1 MFYSVIK
8 FISRISF
15 FLFYREIN
23 VCGKAFINQGG
34 PTLLLANHPNS
45 FLDAIIIGNAYSR
58 PFHFLVR
65 SDMFKNFFL
74 KWILKGL
81 NGIPVYRHTE
91 EKNRLRENQTSFNQ
105 CIDILKNNGTI
116 LIFAEGIT
124 IHDWEIKP
132 IKSGPARL
140 IWDALK
146 DVELKERLT
155 IIPIGINYNQ
165 YNHAGKHVYLFAGEP
180 INNISPKPIEKYGE
194 WKNRLKLCVR
204 EELRKISFV
213 FSYPDK
219 NSLTIWKSLLTNIK
233 QFQPDHCKT
242 LETINHLKT
251 QISVAGLFNKNLSG
265 KWIQQYFPFSKQ
277 QLLKDN
283 LFFVLLLIPAVIG
296 FTINYP
302 FYKLLHFFVKK
313 IFAKGIFFDSVL
325 FATLT
330 FLSPFYFWLI
340 AVYGNMLTGYNS
352 WLIFAISIITG
363 IICKY
368 WMMYCS
374 SIYNYYNLTS
384 AERNQLQMLL
394 TNNQHT
400 NEGLPVQLPQ

>member
-1 MFYSVIK
+1 MLYSVIK

-23 VCGKAFINQGG
+23 VCGKAFKNNEG

-65 SDMFKNFFL
+65 SDMFNNFFL
-74 KWILKGL
+74 KWILIGL
-81 NGIPVYRHTE
+81 NGIPVYRHSE
-91 EKNRLRENQTSFNQ
+91 EKTRLRENQNSFDQ
-105 CIDILKNNGTI
+105 CIDILKKNGTI
-116 LIFAEGIT
+116 MIFAEGIT

-140 IWDALK
+140 IWDALQNE
-146 DVELKERLT
+146 ELKQRLT

-180 INNISPKPIEKYGE
+180 ISNIGPELFEKYGE
-194 WKNRLKLCVR
+194 WKNRLKLRVR

-213 FSYPDK
+213 FSNPDK
-219 NSLTIWKSLLTNIK
+219 NKMTIWKSILTNVK
-233 QFQPDHCKT
+233 QFQSDHCKT
-242 LETINHLKT
+242 LETITQLKS
-251 QISVAGLFNKNLSG
+251 QIIFEESGKKNLSG
-265 KWIQQYFPFSKQ
+265 KWIQEYFPFSKQ
-277 QLLKDN
+277 HLLKDK

-296 FTINYP
+296 FTLNYP
-302 FYKLLHFFVKK
+302 FYKLLHFFVKR
-313 IFAKGIFFDSVL
+313 IFEKGIFFDSVF

-340 AVYGNMLTGYNS
+340 SVCGNLLTGYNS
-352 WLIFAISIITG
+352 WLIFAFSIITG

-368 WMMYCS
+368 WMMHFS
-374 SIYNYYNLTS
+374 SIYNYHNLSS
-384 AERNQLQMLL
+384 AERDQLQIMLI
-394 TNNQHT
+394 NNQHT
-400 NEGLPVQLPQ
+400 NEGLPVQQLQ